1 MVEFTGTDLA
11 VSKVG
16 GIHMAT
22 KKIQAALL
30 SFTLLLPAGSA
41 FAATHHHHRHHRHH
55 YSQTRG
61 AVIGA
66 VAGAAID
73 HKQPIKGAIVGAAV
87 GEGVQIYRNHKAH

>member
-1 MVEFTGTDLA
+1 
-11 VSKVG
+11 
-16 GIHMAT
+16 MAT

-30 SFTLLLPAGSA
+30 SLALLLPAGST
-41 FAATHHHHRHHRHH
+41 FAATHHHHYYRHQHH

-73 HKQPIKGAIVGAAV
+73 HHQPLKGALVGAAV
-87 GEGVQIYRNHKAH
+87 GEGVQMLRNHHKHHY

>member
-1 MVEFTGTDLA
+1 
-11 VSKVG
+11 
-16 GIHMAT
+16 MAN

-30 SFTLLLPAGSA
+30 SFALLLPAGSM
-41 FAATHHHHRHHRHH
+41 FAQTYHHSRYHSYRHH

-73 HKQPIKGAIVGAAV
+73 HRQPLKGALIGGVI
-87 GEGVQIYRNHKAH
+87 GEGVQALRNHNAKRHYTRH

>member
-1 MVEFTGTDLA
+1 
-11 VSKVG
+11 
-16 GIHMAT
+16 MAS

-30 SFTLLLPAGSA
+30 SFSLLLPAGST
-41 FAATHHHHRHHRHH
+41 FAATHHHHYRHHRHH

-73 HKQPIKGAIVGAAV
+73 HHQPLKGALVGAAV
-87 GEGVQIYRNHKAH
+87 GEGVQIFRNHKAH

>member
-1 MVEFTGTDLA
+1 
-11 VSKVG
+11 
-16 GIHMAT
+16 MAS

-30 SFTLLLPAGSA
+30 SVSLLLPAGSM
-41 FAATHHHHRHHRHH
+41 FAATHHHHYRHVVHHRHH

-73 HKQPIKGAIVGAAV
+73 HHQPLKGALVGAAV
-87 GEGVQIYRNHKAH
+87 GEGVQIFRNHKAH